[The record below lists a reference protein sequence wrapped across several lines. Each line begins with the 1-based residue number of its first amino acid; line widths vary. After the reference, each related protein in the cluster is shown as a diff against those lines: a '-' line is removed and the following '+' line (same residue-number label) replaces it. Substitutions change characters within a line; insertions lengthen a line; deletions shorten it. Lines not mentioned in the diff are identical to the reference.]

1 MTAQAGGSRRPYR
14 NDRRA
19 EAAAVT
25 RATILDT
32 ALRLF
37 VQHGYAKVTIGD
49 IAREAGAAVPTVY
62 ASTGGK
68 SAILTVLMN
77 RGVDDPVVERTT
89 DAVRTATEARAAI
102 AALAHGVRLDN
113 ERHLD
118 IVQVM
123 ITAAAVERSVEDELR
138 QVAAAYRQA
147 LGVLTER
154 LAQLGALRPGLS
166 HERAT
171 DILWFLFGLPSWR
184 LFVAE
189 RGWSWDETEH
199 WLTEQATAAL
209 VAEPTDD

>member
-1 MTAQAGGSRRPYR
+1 MTAQADGPRRPYR

-25 RATILDT
+25 RAAILDA

-37 VQHGYAKVTIGD
+37 VEHGYAKVTISD
-49 IAREAGAAVPTVY
+49 IAREAGIAVPTVY

-77 RGVDDPVVERTT
+77 RGVDDPVVERTL
-89 DAVRTATEARAAI
+89 DGVRTAPDAHEAVARMTR
-102 AALAHGVRLDN
+102 GVRLDN

-118 IVQVM
+118 VVQVM
-123 ITAAAVERSVEDELR
+123 ITAAAVERHVEETLT

-147 LGVLTER
+147 LGVLSER
-154 LAQLGALRPGLS
+154 IAELGALRPGLS
-166 HERAT
+166 QERAT
-171 DILWFLFGLPSWR
+171 DMLWFLLGLPSWT

-189 RGWSWDETEH
+189 LGWSWDETEQ
-199 WLTEQATAAL
+199 WLARQATAAL
-209 VAEPTDD
+209 IADPDGV